1 MQLFKNFSEIIDKAK
16 VYGPFSICVAV
27 AQDIEVL
34 KVMKMAQDMGLA
46 EPILVGD
53 EKLIRTMM
61 KEVGMEGNVEVIN
74 EEDEAEASRA
84 AVSLV
89 RNGKAQVL
97 MKGFVNTSIFMR
109 AVLNKEEGLRTGRL
123 ISHMATYEIPGHKKI
138 VFCTDSGINVA
149 PDLEQKKDILTN
161 ALNAIKAIGIEKP
174 KVAALA
180 ANELVSD
187 KMPVT
192 VEAKAL
198 VDMAARGE
206 IPGCII
212 EGPMPLDIALD
223 AEIAKHKGIESRI
236 SGDVDLFFAPAIEV
250 GNVLGKS
257 WLYFNKAKWAGI
269 VLGATHPIVLG
280 SRGDTAEIKLNSI
293 ALACLVSKNI
303 MEV

>member
-1 MQLFKNFSEIIDKAK
+1 MHMFRSFSEIVDRAK
-16 VYGPFSICVAV
+16 GYGPFTISVAV
-27 AQDIEVL
+27 AQDTEVL
-34 KVMKMAQDMGLA
+34 KVMKMARDIGLA
-46 EPILVGD
+46 EPILVGN
-53 EKLIRTMM
+53 EKLIRPMM
-61 KEVGMEGNVEVIN
+61 KEVGLENVEVIN
-74 EEDEAEASRA
+74 EEDEAKAA
-84 AVSLV
+84 LKAVSLV
-89 RNGKAQVL
+89 RNGEAQVL

-149 PDLEQKKDILTN
+149 PDLEQKKGILTN
-161 ALNAIKAIGIEKP
+161 ALMAIKAIGIEKP

-180 ANELVSD
+180 ANELVSE
-187 KMPVT
+187 KMPIT
-192 VEAKAL
+192 VDAKAL
-198 VDMAARGE
+198 ADMGARGE
-206 IPGCII
+206 IPDCRI

-223 AEIAKHKGIESRI
+223 EEIARHKGIDSRI
-236 SGDVDLFFAPAIEV
+236 SGDVDLFFAPNIEV

-293 ALACLVSKNI
+293 ALACLVAKNI
-303 MEV
+303 GKL

>member
-1 MQLFKNFSEIIDKAK
+1 MFRSFSEIVEKAK
-16 VYGPFSICVAV
+16 GYGPFRIGVAV
-27 AQDIEVL
+27 AQDMEVL
-34 KVMKMAQDMGLA
+34 KVMKMAQDIGLA

-53 EKLIRTMM
+53 EKLIRQMM
-61 KEVGMEGNVEVIN
+61 EEVGLENAEVVN
-74 EEDEAEASRA
+74 EEDEAAASLK

-89 RNGKAQVL
+89 REGKAQVL

-149 PDLEQKKDILTN
+149 PDLEQKKGILTN
-161 ALNAIKAIGIEKP
+161 ALMAIKAIGIERP

-180 ANELVSD
+180 ANELVSE

-192 VEAKAL
+192 VDAKAL
-198 VDMAARGE
+198 ADMGARGE
-206 IPGCII
+206 IPDCII

-223 AEIAKHKGIESRI
+223 EEIARHKGIDSSI
-236 SGDVDLFFAPAIEV
+236 SGDVDLFFAPNIEV

-293 ALACLVSKNI
+293 ALACMVAKNI
-303 MEV
+303 GKL

>member
-1 MQLFKNFSEIIDKAK
+1 MHMFRSFSEIVDRAK
-16 VYGPFSICVAV
+16 GYGPFTISVAV
-27 AQDIEVL
+27 AQDTEVL
-34 KVMKMAQDMGLA
+34 KVMKMARDIGLA
-46 EPILVGD
+46 EPILVGN
-53 EKLIRTMM
+53 EKLIRPMM
-61 KEVGMEGNVEVIN
+61 KEVGLENVEVIN
-74 EEDEAEASRA
+74 EEDEAKAA
-84 AVSLV
+84 LKAVSLV
-89 RNGKAQVL
+89 RNGEAQVL

-149 PDLEQKKDILTN
+149 PDLEQKKGILTN
-161 ALNAIKAIGIEKP
+161 ALMAIKAIGIEKP

-180 ANELVSD
+180 ANELVSE
-187 KMPVT
+187 KMPIT
-192 VEAKAL
+192 VDAKAL
-198 VDMAARGE
+198 ADMGARGE
-206 IPGCII
+206 IPDCII

-223 AEIAKHKGIESRI
+223 EEIARHKGIDSRI
-236 SGDVDLFFAPAIEV
+236 SGDVDLFFAPNIEV

-293 ALACLVSKNI
+293 ALACLVAKNI
-303 MEV
+303 GKL